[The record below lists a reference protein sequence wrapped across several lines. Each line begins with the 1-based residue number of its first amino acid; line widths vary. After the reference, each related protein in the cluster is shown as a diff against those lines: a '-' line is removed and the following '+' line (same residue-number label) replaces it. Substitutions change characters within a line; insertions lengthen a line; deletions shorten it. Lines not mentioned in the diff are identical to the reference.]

1 MRSDQASGFKART
14 RQATHERAVL
24 WITIPYTTPQLTR
37 EALRYAGV
45 CTDALDVHI
54 HLIDVHTVPFP
65 CPMECPP
72 VSKEHSE
79 RRLLELAQQSRLP
92 GRAHVVYSRDQF
104 EGFLGALPPKSLVVI
119 ATKKRWWPTRETKLA
134 RFLTQAHHEV
144 MLLVVR

>member
-1 MRSDQASGFKART
+1 MCSSCRRNLPRSYWFPGLGSALST
-14 RQATHERAVL
+14 RL
-24 WITIPYTTPQLTR
+24 WL
-37 EALRYAGV
+37 E
-45 CTDALDVHI
+45 I

-104 EGFLGALPPKSLVVI
+104 EGFLGALQPKSLVLL

-134 RFLTQAHHEV
+134 RFLTQAGHEV